1 MDEDTALKAAG
12 CKSFGG
18 SIPSASALD
27 VCLSGL
33 GAGLQN
39 RAMLVQIQLHP
50 QRKQRVSPY
59 VGYGELNLNLC
70 E

>member
-50 QRKQRVSPY
+50 QIK
-59 VGYGELNLNLC
+59 
-70 E
+70 